1 MYDLIDNEKLNGGT
15 LMTNFNESITF
26 PSGATLDNRLMMAP
40 MTTQLSFF
48 NGVITEDEIKY
59 YAQRSKGLGAVITGA
74 ANVQDLGKG
83 WPGELS
89 IAHDEMIPRLSDL
102 ANAIKENGAKAIVQI
117 FHGGRM
123 TKRATLSGE
132 QTVSASAV
140 PAERPGAETPQALS
154 EDEIKETI
162 KAFGEATRRA
172 IEAGFDGV
180 EIHGANTYLIQ
191 QFFSPHSNRRED
203 QWGGSLE
210 NRYRF
215 IDELLKS
222 VFQAV
227 ETYTKKP
234 FIVGYRFSPEEFE
247 TPGIRFE
254 ETIWLVEQLRETKLD
269 YLHVSLNTYDRVARS
284 DKYNQQSILH
294 YIHETL
300 QGKIPLVGVGN
311 VRNRADVEAVLA
323 EAELVAVGQQLLVDP
338 EWAVKLIDKR
348 DDEIVTKPFEEAY
361 QELYLPNPLYN
372 FLKARYQSV
381 INI

>member
-1 MYDLIDNEKLNGGT
+1 MAK
-15 LMTNFNESITF
+15 FNESITF
-26 PSGATLDNRLMMAP
+26 PSGSELKNRLMLSP
-40 MTTQLSFF
+40 MTTELSFF
-48 NGVITEDEIKY
+48 NGVITKDEIEY

-74 ANVQDLGKG
+74 ANVQDIGKG

-89 IAHDEMIPRLSDL
+89 IAHDEMLPRLSEL
-102 ANAIKENGAKAIVQI
+102 AQAIQGEGAKAIVQI

-123 TKRATLSGE
+123 TSRATLSGE
-132 QTVSASAV
+132 QTVSASAI
-140 PAERPGAETPQALS
+140 PAERPDAETPRALS
-154 EDEIKETI
+154 DEEVSETI
-162 KAFGEATRRA
+162 QAFGEATRRA

-180 EIHGANTYLIQ
+180 ELHGANTYLIQ

-210 NRYRF
+210 KRYHF
-215 IDELLKS
+215 IEELLKS

-227 ETYTKKP
+227 ETHATKP

-254 ETIWLVEQLRETKLD
+254 ETIWLMEQLRETKLD

-284 DKYNQQSILH
+284 EMYNEKSILA
-294 YIHETL
+294 YVHEAI

-311 VRNRADVEAVLA
+311 VRNRKDVESVLA
-323 EAELVAVGQQLLVDP
+323 HAELVAVGQQMLVDP
-338 EWAVKLIDKR
+338 EWAVKLIEGR
-348 DDEIVTKPFEEAY
+348 DAEFVTKPFSEAY
-361 QELYLPNPLYN
+361 KDLYLPSPLYN
-372 FLKARYQSV
+372 FLDQRYGST